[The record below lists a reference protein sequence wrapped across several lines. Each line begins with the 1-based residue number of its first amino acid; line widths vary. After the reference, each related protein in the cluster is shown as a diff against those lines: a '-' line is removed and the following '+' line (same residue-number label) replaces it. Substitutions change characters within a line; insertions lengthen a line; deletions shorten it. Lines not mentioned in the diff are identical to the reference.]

1 MGIVMSKKEILKRL
15 NTLRINPLGLVTR
28 SYGISIKYYSYEE
41 EVPSKRIDYETNVD
55 LNLEYNKGIL
65 TINKKNVFYNQ
76 HQPDNISEIL
86 ADSISKALYPIQTH
100 LNEKG
105 IGTNEIYN
113 LEEIKDRWENEKSR
127 LSHKYSSKPLTDLF
141 LAVDHKIEN
150 KTDLEK
156 SLQYDWFWNLFFH
169 PKFIDYGE
177 TRKTKTALFL
187 SVVPYQFPIRF
198 PGIQTINKIPTD
210 YHSFVI
216 EFNGEEMPAD
226 PYFIPKNL
234 PSSSSF
240 FMSLHVIYDLDLYHH
255 FPMHTRA
262 FFEVFTKDHLGNKAS
277 VKKINYTQ
285 FQLNNE
291 EYKDKILSKD
301 SPFITGGL
309 VISEPNQWGFYK
321 NIYENDW

>member
-1 MGIVMSKKEILKRL
+1 MGIVMSKKEILRRL
-15 NTLRINPLGLVTR
+15 NTLRINPLGLKPR
-28 SYGISIKYYSYEE
+28 NYGISIKYYSYDEK
-41 EVPSKRIDYETNVD
+41 VPSKRIDYEATAD
-55 LNLEYNKGIL
+55 LNLEYNKGVL
-65 TINKKNVFYNQ
+65 TINKKNIFYNQ

-105 IGTNEIYN
+105 IGTNEITN
-113 LEEIKDRWENEKSR
+113 LEEIKERWKDEKSK
-127 LSHKYSSKPLTDLF
+127 LSQKYSSKPLTDLF
-141 LAVDHKIEN
+141 TSVDHKIDN

-169 PKFIDYGE
+169 SKFIDYGE
-177 TRKTKTALFL
+177 TRKAKTALFL
-187 SVVPYQFPIRF
+187 SVIPYQFPIRF
-198 PGIQTINKIPTD
+198 SGLQTINKIPTG

-216 EFNGEEMPAD
+216 EFKSEEMPAD
-226 PYFIPKNL
+226 PYFIPKNHPD
-234 PSSSSF
+234 PSSY
-240 FMSLHVIYDLDLYHH
+240 FMSLHVIFDLDLYHH

-262 FFEVFTKDHLGNKAS
+262 YFEVFTNDSLGNKTL

-291 EYKDKILSKD
+291 DYKHKELSKE

-309 VISEPNQWGFYK
+309 VISEPNKWGFYK